1 MAIYDRPTWALLE
14 DCLKE
19 MPEAFTSKDVV
30 DWFARSYSKID
41 EKTVRQHLRGVS
53 ANDGT
58 KRHMRSIPHKD
69 LVFKKARGEF
79 VKYDGALHGQFD
91 ENGVEI
97 LADADELDEVIEEN
111 EPSAQLLAFA
121 LERHLED
128 FLDENIARIHFG
140 RRLSIYESED
150 GLRGRQ
156 FPIDHGRIDLLC
168 LDEDSGDL
176 VVVELKKGRH
186 SDAVVGQCLRYMGW
200 VKQNLASPGQGVKGI
215 IITRSADEHLKYAT
229 SGLDDVEVRCYEVT
243 FQLSK
248 PF

>member
-19 MPEAFTSKDVV
+19 MPETFTSKDVV
-30 DWFARSYSKID
+30 DWFASRYPIIV

-58 KRHMRSIPHKD
+58 KRHMPSIPHKD
-69 LVFKKARGEF
+69 LVFKRARGEF
-79 VKYDGALHGQFD
+79 VKYDAAIHGHFD
-91 ENGVEI
+91 EYGVEV
-97 LADADELDEVIEEN
+97 LDDAEEPGVVDEET

-121 LERHLED
+121 LEQHLED

-140 RRLSIYESED
+140 RRLRIFEAED
-150 GLRGRQ
+150 GARGRQ

-168 LDEDSGDL
+168 LDEDSDEL
-176 VVVELKKGRH
+176 VVVELKKGKH

-229 SGLDDVEVRCYEVT
+229 SGLPDVEVRCYEVT